1 LSDKAKSIQG
11 INNKNMKNCI
21 VLIIITLFSFQ
32 STFSQIKAGRNQS
45 FDANWKFQKSNKI
58 DAKEANFNDSDWRK
72 LDLPHD
78 WSIEDLT
85 ENSTDS
91 TTGISIR
98 GPFYKRAIGKNATA
112 FSVGGTAWY
121 RKHFTLDKSTSGKKV
136 SIQFDGVYMNSDV
149 WLNEHHLGNHPNGY
163 TAFVYD
169 LSAFL
174 NPAGKD
180 NLIAVEVK
188 NEGDNSRWYS
198 GSGIYRHV
206 WLSVI
211 NPTHIENWGVQIV
224 SNKVS
229 EQSAEI
235 SISTKIKNTA
245 SNITLTTELYSTD
258 NKLVNSKSTDVS
270 GKNKAEQMIILNN
283 PKLWNIENPYLYKA
297 KIILKQDG
305 KIIDEYTQ
313 NFGVRSIHFDA
324 ETGFTLNG
332 KNVKLKGGCI
342 HHDNGPL
349 GAMAI
354 DRAEERKIE
363 LLKKNGYNAVRFAHN
378 PYSQEILDAC
388 DRLGIL
394 VINEAFDMWN
404 INKTPDDYADYFKD
418 WWQKDLSSMIQK
430 DFNHPSIIM
439 WSIGNELPEVVDSL
453 GYETSKKLADFVRN
467 LDSTRPVTAAIP
479 FHIPLIKRKKWDTT
493 APSFDALDVGGYNYA
508 TQYYESD
515 HKKYP
520 KRVMMATEYFPP
532 KALENWNYVE
542 NNPYVIGVFS
552 WAAIDYLGEAGIGLA
567 RLKDNTKK
575 QAGGMI
581 GGDFV
586 ETFMSPQWPIFN
598 SYTGEL
604 DMIGNKK
611 SASYYLDVVWRRSK
625 IEMMVHRPIPE
636 GFKEQT
642 GFYGFPDEM
651 KSWTWNGHE
660 KDSLQV
666 RVFTRSAS
674 VKLEL
679 NGKIIA
685 EKTLEKGSI
694 TATFTVPY
702 TAGKL
707 VARCFEGDKEVA
719 SETITTAGK
728 PVAIRLKS
736 DRATINANKNDL
748 AYISVEIVDE
758 FGNVVP
764 SIDDFLVKF
773 NIEGNGKII
782 GVGNGN
788 SRDMSSFQK
797 PEKKV
802 FQGKGLVIV
811 QPMGKAGEMKIK
823 AYAVGLKTSQLTLKS
838 K

>member
-1 LSDKAKSIQG
+1 MKQSI
-11 INNKNMKNCI
+11 
-21 VLIIITLFSFQ
+21 LFIISYLLFSQ
-32 STFSQIKAGRNQS
+32 SSFSQIKAGRNQS
-45 FDANWKFQKSNKI
+45 FDANWKFQKGNKI
-58 DAKEANFNDSDWRK
+58 EAKDPSFKDTNWRK
-72 LDLPHD
+72 LDIPHD

-85 ENSTDS
+85 KNPTD
-91 TTGISIR
+91 TTN
-98 GPFYKRAIGKNATA
+98 GPFYKNAIGKNATA

-121 RKHFTLDKSTSGKKV
+121 RKHFVLDKTSIGKKV
-136 SIQFDGVYMNSDV
+136 YVQFDGVYMNSDV
-149 WLNEHHLGNHPNGY
+149 WINGHHLGNHPNGY

-169 LSAFL
+169 LTAFL
-174 NPAGKD
+174 NPAGKE
-180 NLIAVEVK
+180 NVIAVEVK

-206 WLSVI
+206 WLSII

-224 SNKVS
+224 STNVS
-229 EQSAEI
+229 EHSAEI
-235 SISTKIKNTA
+235 QIA
-245 SNITLTTELYSTD
+245 TEIVKHSDDLSVVTEIYSTD
-258 NKLVNSKSTDVS
+258 NKLVTSQ
-270 GKNKAEQMIILNN
+270 NKVISAKEKQTIKLNLKN
-283 PKLWNIENPYLYKA
+283 PKLWDIEHPYLYKV
-297 KIILKQDG
+297 KMKLLRNG

-313 NFGVRSIHFDA
+313 NFGVRSIKFDA
-324 ETGFTLNG
+324 ENGFTLNG
-332 KNVKLKGGCI
+332 KNVKLKGCCI

-378 PYSQEILDAC
+378 PYSAELLDAC
-388 DRLGIL
+388 DRLGMV

-418 WWQKDLSSMIQK
+418 WWQKDLTSMIQK

-453 GYETSKKLADFVRN
+453 GYETSKKLADFVRK
-467 LDSTRPVTAAIP
+467 LDSTRAVTAAIP
-479 FHIPLIKRKKWDTT
+479 FHIPLLKRKKWDAT

-508 TQYYESD
+508 LQYYEND

-532 KALENWNYVE
+532 KALENWNSVE
-542 NNPYVIGVFS
+542 KNPYVIGVFS

-567 RLKDNTKK
+567 RTKSPNEK
-575 QAGGMI
+575 WNG
-581 GGDFV
+581 FV
-586 ETFMSPQWPIFN
+586 EDFMSPQWPIFN

-604 DMIGNKK
+604 DLIGNKK

-625 IEMMVHRPIPE
+625 IEMMVHRPIPA
-636 GFKEQT
+636 GYKEQT
-642 GFYGFPDEM
+642 GFYGFPDEL
-651 KSWTWNGHE
+651 KSWTWSGHE
-660 KDSLQV
+660 NDSLQV
-666 RVFTRSAS
+666 RVFTRSS
-674 VKLEL
+674 KVKLEL
-679 NGKIIA
+679 NGKVMA

-702 TAGKL
+702 SAGKL
-707 VARCFEGDKEVA
+707 TARCYDDDKEIT

-728 PVAIRLKS
+728 PVAVRLKA
-736 DRATINANKNDL
+736 DRATISANKNDL
-748 AYISVEIVDE
+748 AYINVEIVDE

-764 SIDDFLVKF
+764 SVDDVLVKF

-788 SRDMSSFQK
+788 PRDMSSFQK

-811 QPMGKAGEMKIK
+811 QPTGKVGEIILKAEVEGLKRGVLKIK
-823 AYAVGLKTSQLTLKS
+823 TQYP
-838 K
+838 

>member
-1 LSDKAKSIQG
+1 
-11 INNKNMKNCI
+11 
-21 VLIIITLFSFQ
+21 
-32 STFSQIKAGRNQS
+32 
-45 FDANWKFQKSNKI
+45 
-58 DAKEANFNDSDWRK
+58 
-72 LDLPHD
+72 
-78 WSIEDLT
+78 
-85 ENSTDS
+85 
-91 TTGISIR
+91 
-98 GPFYKRAIGKNATA
+98 
-112 FSVGGTAWY
+112 
-121 RKHFTLDKSTSGKKV
+121 LDKSTSGKKV
-136 SIQFDGVYMNSDV
+136 YIQFDGVYMNSDA
-149 WLNEHHLGNHPNGY
+149 WINGHHLGNHPNGY

-169 LSAFL
+169 LTAFL
-174 NPAGKD
+174 NPAGKE
-180 NLIAVEVK
+180 NVIAVEVK

-224 SNKVS
+224 SNEVS
-229 EQSAEI
+229 EQSAKVQ
-235 SISTKIKNTA
+235 ISTQIEN
-245 SNITLTTELYSTD
+245 NTD
-258 NKLVNSKSTDVS
+258 NLTLLAEIYSNQDKLITSETKAISA
-270 GKNKAEQMIILNN
+270 NKKQSIALNLNN

-297 KIILKQDG
+297 KIILTKNS

-378 PYSQEILDAC
+378 PYSAEILDAC
-388 DRLGIL
+388 DRLGMV

-404 INKTPDDYADYFKD
+404 VNKTSDDYADYFKD

-453 GYETSKKLADFVRN
+453 GYETSKNLSDFVRN
-467 LDSTRPVTAAIP
+467 LDSSRPVTAAIP
-479 FHIPLIKRKKWDTT
+479 FHIPLIKRKKWDMT
-493 APSFDALDVGGYNYA
+493 APSFAPLDVAGYNYA
-508 TQYYESD
+508 MQYYESD

-542 NNPYVIGVFS
+542 NNPYLIGVFS

-567 RLKDNTKK
+567 RLKENTKK
-575 QAGGMI
+575 QGGGLV

-625 IEMMVHRPIPE
+625 IEMMVHRPIPA
-636 GFKEQT
+636 GYKEQT

-651 KSWTWNGHE
+651 KSWTWTGHE
-660 KDSLQV
+660 NDSLQV
-666 RVFTRSAS
+666 RVFTRSSS

-679 NGKIIA
+679 NGKMVA

-702 TAGKL
+702 IAGKL
-707 VARCFEGDKEVA
+707 VAHCFEGDKEIA
-719 SETITTAGK
+719 SEMLTTAGK
-728 PVAIRLKS
+728 PVAIRLKT

-748 AYISVEIVDE
+748 AYINVEIVDE

-764 SIDDFLVKF
+764 SADDVLIKF

-788 SRDMSSFQK
+788 PRDMSSFQK

-802 FQGKGLVIV
+802 FQGKGLMIV
-811 QPMGKAGEMKIK
+811 QPMGKAGDMIIKAESEGLRSGVIKIK
-823 AYAVGLKTSQLTLKS
+823 TY
-838 K
+838 